1 MCGVDWTN
9 IKIND
14 NNENE
19 DSTRRSRRSR
29 KAVSYTNHHD
39 YEDEIND
46 PAPSSGGE
54 ISPKA
59 IPQPK
64 VVSKYDPSR
73 YRSRSDRMQIRT
85 NEIDVAS
92 DSSEPIDICSP
103 SPPDT
108 EMPIS

>member
-39 YEDEIND
+39 VSRNWKNNFEVCMLNND
-46 PAPSSGGE
+46 
-54 ISPKA
+54 I
-59 IPQPK
+59 
-64 VVSKYDPSR
+64 V
-73 YRSRSDRMQIRT
+73 
-85 NEIDVAS
+85 
-92 DSSEPIDICSP
+92 
-103 SPPDT
+103 
-108 EMPIS
+108 